1 MNMKIGINASFL
13 RKQSTGLGQVTAN
26 LIKKIAESS
35 DDKDAEF
42 LLYLE
47 EDVKLKLPKKTAS
60 SAVKFHK
67 RIFLPAYKRD
77 DLIRKIW
84 WEKFLLPRKIKKDR
98 CDVFLSLYQ
107 STTVLSGKTKHLM
120 IVHDL
125 IPKFFPH
132 YLNNGR
138 KKLYQKLVEKAIK
151 KSDKIIAI
159 SHRTEKD
166 LINHLQI
173 DPKKITVSYIDV
185 DPIYKKKVTQAE
197 SQKVLKKHKLTPGYI
212 YGGGGLEVRKN
223 VESVVRAY
231 KLLLENADKKD
242 KLPKLAIFGKL
253 LPELAPL
260 VTDLEMLVSQ
270 LGLKKQVVILG
281 QVSQADS
288 PALYANASVFVYP
301 SFYEGFGLP
310 VLEAMNQGVPVITS
324 KTSSLPEVG
333 SDSVLYCDPSDVE
346 DLAMVMKNVLANDHL
361 KAALS
366 MKGRERAK
374 HFSWGKFLVKLVN
387 IINEMV

>member
-1 MNMKIGINASFL
+1 MRIGINASFL
-13 RKQSTGLGQVTAN
+13 RKQGTGLGQVTAN

-35 DDKDAEF
+35 GNKDAEF
-42 LLYLE
+42 FLYLE
-47 EDVKLKLPKKTAS
+47 ADVKLKLPKNFK
-60 SAVKFHK
+60 K

-84 WEKFLLPRKIKKDR
+84 WERFLLPRKIRKDK

-107 STTVLSGKTKHLM
+107 STTILSGKTKHLM
-120 IVHDL
+120 IVHDI

-138 KKLYQKLVEKAIK
+138 KKLYQKLVENSIQKV
-151 KSDKIIAI
+151 DKIIAI

-173 DPKKITVSYIDV
+173 DPKKITVSYIDI
-185 DPIYKKKVTQAE
+185 DPIYKKKVT
-197 SQKVLKKHKLTPGYI
+197 KVEGQRILKKYRLTPGYI
-212 YGGGGLEVRKN
+212 YNGGGLEVRKN

-231 KLLLENADKKD
+231 KLLLDKAENSLAI
-242 KLPKLAIFGKL
+242 PKLVISGKL

-260 VTDLEMLVSQ
+260 VTDVEKLVKE

-281 QVSQADS
+281 YVPQADL
-288 PALYANASVFVYP
+288 PALYGNASIFVYP

-310 VLEAMNQGVPVITS
+310 VLEAMNQGTPVVTA

-333 SDSVLYCDPSDVE
+333 SDSVLYCDPGDVE
-346 DLAMVMKNVLANDHL
+346 DLAMVIKNVLSNDHL
-361 KAALS
+361 KSALS
-366 MKGRERAK
+366 MKGKERAS
-374 HFSWGKFLVKLVN
+374 HFSWGKFVKKFLG
-387 IINEMV
+387 IIREMK

>member
-1 MNMKIGINASFL
+1 MNMRIGINASFL

-26 LIKKIAESS
+26 LIKEIAESS
-35 DDKDAEF
+35 NDKDVEF

-77 DLIRKIW
+77 DLIRRIW
-84 WEKFLLPRKIKKDR
+84 WERFLLPKKVRKDK

-138 KKLYQKLVEKAIK
+138 KKLYQKLVENSIK
-151 KSDKIIAI
+151 KADKLVAI

-166 LINHLQI
+166 LISHLQI

-197 SQKVLKKHKLTPGYI
+197 SQKVLKKHKLNPGYI

-288 PALYANASVFVYP
+288 PVLYANASLFVYP

-310 VLEAMNQGVPVITS
+310 ILEAMNQGVPVITS

-333 SDSVLYCDPSDVE
+333 SDSVLYCNPDDVE
-346 DLAMVMKNVLANDHL
+346 DLAMVMKNFLANDHL

-366 MKGRERAK
+366 MKGKERGS
-374 HFSWGKFLVKLVN
+374 HFSWEKFVAKMNN
-387 IINEMV
+387 IIKEL